1 MGVCVA
7 TASSMSQNCGLE
19 AKRRSSPL
27 GSSRPLPAAPLPAGD
42 VAAAAVAAVPGV
54 KRDGLQHDLQHGLQ
68 HDPCRIAI
76 LQAFVS
82 LRAGYSN
89 GLVHQMP
96 TCSLLS
102 SSFPARRPRLSGPC

>member
-42 VAAAAVAAVPGV
+42 VAAAAAVPGV
-54 KRDGLQHDLQHGLQ
+54 KCDGQQHGLH
-68 HDPCRIAI
+68 HDPCRFAI
-76 LQAFVS
+76 LQTFVS